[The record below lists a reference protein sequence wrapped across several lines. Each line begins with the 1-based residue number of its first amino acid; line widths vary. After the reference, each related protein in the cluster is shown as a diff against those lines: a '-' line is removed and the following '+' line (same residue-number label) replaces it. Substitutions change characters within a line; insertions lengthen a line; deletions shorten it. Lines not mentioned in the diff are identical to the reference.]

1 MFMSIDKVNKGEV
14 MKKVFL
20 VSMVSLG
27 IWSCGGGNSDGWSSA
42 EQQAYL
48 NGCMSSGVQTA
59 EKEEICKC
67 VLRLLWLKKYQTQA
81 IGMRS
86 SKYRYS
92 GLAKVK
98 LLIII
103 LWFCLM
109 NKVKSKF
116 DS

>member
-67 VLRLLWLKKYQTQA
+67 TLDPIMKKYSFSEYGELEGA
-81 IGMRS
+81 LM
-86 SKYRYS
+86 S
-92 GLAKVK
+92 GNGSLEFSEF
-98 LLIII
+98 I
-103 LWFCLM
+103 LEVSFGCVGLEVP
-109 NKVKSKF
+109 KE
-116 DS
+116 D